1 VLLARTKD
9 TTYYTAPVLLASI
22 VEFNVGIIV
31 GCMPVIQPAIASRF
45 VKACQLSSVRS
56 LIFRLSFKSKLSK
69 ESPGNSDQYRD
80 DKRYGQPYLKTE
92 ILHGADGDGRFMST
106 IGTKSGTR
114 RSWFRRSIMGTRRN
128 NGSMNTMLYSTT
140 AALTTNNDP
149 THHRHQE
156 SSNENILVM
165 TRVSSDCHTSQE
177 RECEIL

>member
-1 VLLARTKD
+1 
-9 TTYYTAPVLLASI
+9 VLLASI

-92 ILHGADGDGRFMST
+92 ILHGADGDGRFM
-106 IGTKSGTR
+106 
-114 RSWFRRSIMGTRRN
+114 
-128 NGSMNTMLYSTT
+128 NTMLYSTT

-177 RECEIL
+177 RECEIV